1 MIHGMWVLAR
11 HDLLVWRRTPRA
23 VISALIPPLGMG
35 LLLIVLTFSVG
46 KQPVALVVQSQG
58 QSAQD
63 MAQII
68 EADREAYALT
78 VTNARTALTLLQN
91 QQVAAVIVIPPHFD
105 LAVRSHVATLDLT
118 LNNVDI
124 DFADDIRRTVA
135 RSVAEFDAPQLGIQ
149 GEIGGPS
156 EGVTLPNPYRISI
169 DEHNLRNTN
178 VNFLRYQVLPAL
190 ILLVLSIGLMG
201 TALLCAYDVEQ
212 STVRHLV
219 LSPLSTWSLV
229 AGRLFGGLLA
239 SLIALLPVLAVCAIT
254 GVVSPPPGHWPV
266 LLALFV
272 TTGLAASGLGA
283 ALGASIRGAQT
294 VAMASSVLA
303 TYLFFLGGGFTTIA
317 FLPAWLQTLS
327 GLIPTRYAIDGLR
340 EILFYPELTGVS
352 TDLLVL
358 GGTALVAVALGTAAV
373 RRSWS
378 M

>member
-1 MIHGMWVLAR
+1 MMRGMWTLAR
-11 HDLLVWRRTPRA
+11 LDLLLWLRSPRSL
-23 VISALIPPLGMG
+23 ISALIPPLGMA

-46 KQPVALVVQSQG
+46 KQPVALVVESQG

-78 VTNARTALTLLQN
+78 VTDARTALALLRN
-91 QQVAAVIVIPPHFD
+91 QQVAGVIVIPPGFD
-105 LAVRSHVATLDLT
+105 LAVRSRTATLDLT

-156 EGVTLPNPYRISI
+156 EGVILSNPYRIAI

-178 VNFLRYQVLPAL
+178 VSFLRYQVLPAL

-201 TALLCAYDVEQ
+201 TSLLCAYDVER
-212 STVRHLV
+212 STARHLV
-219 LSPLSTWSLV
+219 LSPLPAWALV
-229 AGRLFGGLLA
+229 AGRLLGGLLA
-239 SLIALLPVLAVCAIT
+239 SLAVLVPVLIICAVT
-254 GVVSPPPGHWPV
+254 GIVSPPPGHWLV
-266 LLALFV
+266 LGALFV
-272 TTGLAASGLGA
+272 ATGLSASGLGA

-294 VAMASSVLA
+294 VAMASSVVA
-303 TYLFFLGGGFTTIA
+303 SYLFFLGGGFTTIA
-317 FLPAWLQTLS
+317 FLPDWLQDFS
-327 GLIPTRYAIDGLR
+327 SVIPTRYAIDGLR
-340 EILFYPELTGVS
+340 QSLFYPNLAGVT

-358 GGTALVAVALGTAAV
+358 SATAVVAVALGTVAV